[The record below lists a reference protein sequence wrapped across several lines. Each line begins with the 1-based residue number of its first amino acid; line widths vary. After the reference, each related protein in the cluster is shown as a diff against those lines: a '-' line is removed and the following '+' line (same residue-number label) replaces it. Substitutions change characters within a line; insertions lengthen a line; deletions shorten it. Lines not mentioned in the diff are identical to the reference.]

1 MPETTTLI
9 SRELYEQERDAVPC
23 LYFTSFLDIFAATW
37 LASHVR
43 FVEIECESNLNSNV
57 RLLAHVLLRE
67 QESKELP
74 SWLWKSHLVPS
85 TAEELSGFIRHALRN
100 IDEGGRE
107 DFDRAN
113 PRLKAALESLDFSVC
128 IEIFCV
134 SSNAEKVWP
143 VGAHQYGPTY
153 MFIWRDLSRFRF
165 LEIHNES

>member
-1 MPETTTLI
+1 MTLI
-9 SRELYEQERDAVPC
+9 SKQSYEQERDAHPHLFISSC
-23 LYFTSFLDIFAATW
+23 CDISAATW

-43 FVEIECESNLNSNV
+43 LVEIEPDSNLNSNV

-74 SWLWKSHLVPS
+74 DWLWNSHLVPS
-85 TAEELSGFIRHALRN
+85 THDVLSEWVKYALGDVEEGARS
-100 IDEGGRE
+100 DPE
-107 DFDRAN
+107 RAN
-113 PRLKAALESLDFSVC
+113 HQLKAALETLDFSGC
-128 IEIFCV
+128 TEIFCV
-134 SSNAEKVWP
+134 SSDARKVLS